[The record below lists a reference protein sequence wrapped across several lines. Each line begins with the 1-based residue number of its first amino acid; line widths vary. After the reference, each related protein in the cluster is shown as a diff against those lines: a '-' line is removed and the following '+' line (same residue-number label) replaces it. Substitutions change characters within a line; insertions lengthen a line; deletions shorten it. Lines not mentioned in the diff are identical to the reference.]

1 MHIKNDTHFP
11 NRIKQQPCIRR
22 MPLRPGNA
30 VISPSTSPER
40 IHMRIVTLEEHFTV
54 PRIVAGISSDAIAR
68 RGFPTDP
75 SFVWAQ
81 TTKRNELADLGDA
94 RLADMDQSGITLQ
107 VLSVAGPGADLVAG
121 QQGIDLARAYNDAL
135 AEACA
140 RHPTRYRGFAHLPM
154 LAPEAAAAELERA
167 ATQLGFHG
175 VLVNGATGG
184 RFLDAPEF
192 EPILAQAEK
201 LDLPI
206 YLHPGI
212 PDQSVRDAYFG
223 NLPGNFGFTLALSA
237 WGWHADTAIHTLRL
251 VLSGALD
258 RHPGLKIVIGH
269 MGEALP
275 FMLDRIDETTAAQAK
290 VSLRRSVRQTI
301 LDQVWITTSGF
312 FTMVPFMAALMSFGV
327 DRILFSVDYPF
338 ASNARARAF
347 LDSLPVSPADRA
359 KIAHGNADRLLR
371 LPA

>member
-1 MHIKNDTHFP
+1 
-11 NRIKQQPCIRR
+11 
-22 MPLRPGNA
+22 
-30 VISPSTSPER
+30 
-40 IHMRIVTLEEHFTV
+40 MRIVALEEHYTV
-54 PRIVAGISSDAIAR
+54 PRIVAGISPDAIAR
-68 RGFPTDP
+68 RGFPGPD
-75 SFVWAQ
+75 FVWAQ
-81 TTKRNELADLGDA
+81 TTKRSELADLGDT
-94 RLADMDQSGITLQ
+94 RLADMDASGITTQ
-107 VLSVAGPGADLVAG
+107 VLSVAGPGADLVPG
-121 QQGIDLARAYNDAL
+121 QPGIDLARAYNDAL

-140 RHPTRYRGFAHLPM
+140 RHPSRYRGFAHLP
-154 LAPEAAAAELERA
+154 LLSPDAAADELHRT
-167 ATQLGFHG
+167 ATELGFHG
-175 VLVNGATGG
+175 VLVNGATDG
-184 RFLDAPEF
+184 RFLDDPRF
-192 EPILAQAEK
+192 EPILAEAEK

-212 PDQSVRDAYFG
+212 PTEQVRAAYYD
-223 NLPGNFGFTLALSA
+223 NLPGNFSFTMALSA

-269 MGEALP
+269 MGEAIP
-275 FMLDRIDETTAAQAK
+275 FMLDRIDETTAATAK
-290 VSLRRSVRQTI
+290 TQLRRSVRQTI

-347 LDSLPVSPADRA
+347 LDALPVSPTDRA

-371 LPA
+371 LPG